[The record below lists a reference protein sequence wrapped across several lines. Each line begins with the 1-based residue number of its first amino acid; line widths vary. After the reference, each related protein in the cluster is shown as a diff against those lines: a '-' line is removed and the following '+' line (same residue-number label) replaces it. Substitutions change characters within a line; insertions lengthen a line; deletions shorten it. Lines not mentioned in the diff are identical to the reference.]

1 MYGLGITV
9 KQADVILLG
18 YPLMMNMSKDVLKND
33 LMVYEQVIYF
43 VTFNL
48 LSRGCSICKK

>member
-1 MYGLGITV
+1 V

-33 LMVYEQVIYF
+33 LLVYEQVIH
-43 VTFNL
+43 L
-48 LSRGCSICKK
+48 LCNT

>member
-1 MYGLGITV
+1 MYGLGIKV

-33 LMVYEQVIYF
+33 LLVYEQVLYF

-48 LSRGCSICKK
+48 IKRL